1 MGSIEE
7 QVEDWAK
14 KQFKNLKYYTKTETI
29 NSEIDFAL
37 EKAPSKKG
45 GTGKNY
51 PDIKYLIETAENRRI
66 PVMIEV
72 KGTKGSFVKF
82 ESDGITIANTSKNEE
97 PNYTNISKYAINGAF
112 HYAKAILDYTE
123 SFKEC
128 IFIGINGYNDNS
140 KTIYELGVYYVSK
153 ENLFIPKEIAKY
165 QDLSFL
171 QRENL
176 NEFIKNIDNLSLSE
190 EELEKKKLELED
202 DIEKKLKNINQKMHD
217 DLGIVVGSRV

>member
-72 KGTKGSFVKF
+72 KGTKGSFAKF

-176 NEFIKNIDNLSLSE
+176 NEFIIKLT
-190 EELEKKKLELED
+190 KK
-202 DIEKKLKNINQKMHD
+202 I
-217 DLGIVVGSRV
+217 